1 MNFYKRALL
10 GLAMTAVFAAPAFA
24 DTMAAANGP
33 MVNSVVVHSM
43 DGKTTLVPIDAAR
56 QAELLASSHA
66 KQLTTGVVVLVADG
80 KTYLIEDH
88 KMPSGEMM
96 VKSILNYAPE
106 GGG

>member
-1 MNFYKRALL
+1 MNFYGKTLL
-10 GLAMTAVFAAPAFA
+10 GLAMTVALTAPALA
-24 DTMAAANGP
+24 GEPTAANGP
-33 MVNSVVVHSM
+33 MINSVVVHSL

-66 KQLTTGVVVLVADG
+66 KQLTAGCVVLIANG

-88 KMPSGEMM
+88 KMPDGEMM
-96 VKSILNYAPE
+96 IKSILNYAPE